1 MRRAHIRLAVLIC
14 VASALGVLL
23 WNSVESTRGL
33 AITPTAIDFD
43 EVKLGSDTSRR
54 LTIRNPTHGPALV
67 RMAADCS
74 CITLSRAELKLPP
87 RSEATVDVTLSRKSG
102 DRRERW
108 YTFLESELD
117 VTALTDGGSFPRSI
131 PIKAKFF
138 EPYAVDDSA
147 CQMSGMAT
155 ELGEWVI
162 PFSAAAPEA
171 GRPTIGEIPS
181 FVESAEVTWDEEF
194 SAGEVFITVKRN
206 TPPGHHAG
214 QIDLRLA
221 SAIETSPQSYALP
234 LEAQVQAPYR
244 FSPGTAVLGGLMDLD
259 SEIVTLEGIPDVRCS
274 IESVA
279 CESELV
285 HVEQHDGVT
294 FTVQRRDAG
303 RRESDQSPVTHVE
316 IDVEYKTDGMP
327 VTVKEN
333 FPVYVRTQGQGGAK

>member
-1 MRRAHIRLAVLIC
+1 MRRAYIRLAVLIC
-14 VASALGVLL
+14 VAAALGVLL
-23 WNSVESTRGL
+23 WGSVETTREL
-33 AITPTAIDFD
+33 AITPTSIDFD

-67 RMAADCS
+67 RMAADCG
-74 CITLSRAELKLPP
+74 CITLSHAELKIPP

-108 YTFLESELD
+108 YTFLESELE
-117 VTALTDGGSFPRSI
+117 VTAFTDGGSFSRSI

-147 CQMSGMAT
+147 CQMSGLAT

-162 PFSAAAPEA
+162 PVSAAAPEA

-181 FVESAEVTWDEEF
+181 FVESAEVNWDEEF
-194 SAGEVFITVKRN
+194 SSGEVLITVKRN

-214 QIDLRLA
+214 HLEMRLA
-221 SAIETSPQSYALP
+221 SAIETSPQSYGLP

-244 FSPGTAVLGGLMDLD
+244 FNPGTAVLGGLMDVD
-259 SEIVTLEGIPDVRCS
+259 SEVVTLEGISDVRCS

-279 CESELV
+279 CDSELV

-294 FTVQRRDAG
+294 FTVRRTDAG
-303 RRESDQSPVTHVE
+303 RRESEQSPVTHVA
-316 IDVEYKTDGMP
+316 IDIEYETDGIP
-327 VTVKEN
+327 VTVKGL
-333 FPVYVRTQGQGGAK
+333 FPVYVRTQGQGDTE

>member
-74 CITLSRAELKLPP
+74 CITFSRAELKLPP

-206 TPPGHHAG
+206 TPPGHHTG
-214 QIDLRLA
+214 HIEMRLA
-221 SAIETSPQSYALP
+221 SPVETSPQSYALP

-333 FPVYVRTQGQGGAK
+333 FPVYVRTQGH

>member
-1 MRRAHIRLAVLIC
+1 MRRAYIRLAVLIC
-14 VASALGVLL
+14 VAAALGVLL
-23 WNSVESTRGL
+23 WNSVETTREL

-54 LTIRNPTHGPALV
+54 LTIRNLTRGPAIV

-74 CITLSRAELKLPP
+74 CITLSRAELKIPP

-108 YTFLESELD
+108 YTFLESELE
-117 VTALTDGGSFPRSI
+117 VTTLTDDGAFPRSI

-147 CQMSGMAT
+147 CQISGLAT
-155 ELGEWVI
+155 ELERRAI

-181 FVESAEVTWDEEF
+181 FVESAEVNWDEEF
-194 SAGEVFITVKRN
+194 SAGELFVTVKRN
-206 TPPGHHAG
+206 TPPGHYAG
-214 QIDLRLA
+214 HIEMRLA
-221 SAIETSPQSYALP
+221 SPIETSRQSYALP
-234 LEAQVQAPYR
+234 LEARVQAPYR
-244 FSPGTAVLGGLMDLD
+244 FNPGTAVLGGLMDVD
-259 SEIVTLEGIPDVRCS
+259 SEIVTLEGIPGVRCS

-279 CESELV
+279 CDSELV

-294 FTVQRRDAG
+294 FTVQRTDAG

-316 IDVEYKTDGMP
+316 IDIEYETDGMP
-327 VTVKEN
+327 VTVKGH
-333 FPVYVRTQGQGGAK
+333 FPVYLSTQSQGDAK